1 MRFSHRL
8 FLLLIL
14 LLTGAPILAQEPS
27 DVAKNVRMMVS
38 GIVSYTRWPALSGP
52 PKLCIF
58 SSSRFS
64 TALQENA
71 ATSLP
76 YLPVIIHTQQEAMI
90 SGCNGFYFGNESPTF
105 QMELTEQY
113 PSKALLLIAEQ
124 NTDCIIGS
132 AFCLIIHNNDVRF
145 AVNLDALSRSGGMT
159 SIFITMMLIWLLLSV
174 TSVLTLKQ
182 YAQKNL
188 ALTAATMTYSLE
200 AAVVFADGPAATET
214 LAALGQQGQFSTA
227 EVRDKQQNIL
237 ASWHYTRKDPGD
249 TFSNF
254 ISHWLFPAPIVQPIR
269 HNGETIGEVR
279 LTARDSSISHF
290 IWFSLAVLTACILL
304 ASGIAITLTRHL
316 HNGLVEALKNITDV
330 VHDVRSNR
338 NFSRRVSEERI
349 AEFHRFAL
357 DFNSLLD
364 EMEEWQLRL
373 QAKNAQLLRT
383 ALHDPLTGLANR
395 AAFRSGINTLMNNS
409 DARKTSALLFLDG
422 DNFKYIND
430 TWGHATGDRVLIEV
444 AKRLAEFGGLRHKA
458 YRLGGDEFAMVL
470 YDVQSESEVQQ
481 ICSALTQIFNLP
493 FDLHNGHQT
502 TMTLSIGYAMTI
514 EHASAEKL
522 QELADH
528 NMYQAK
534 HQRAEKLVR

>member
-1 MRFSHRL
+1 
-8 FLLLIL
+8 
-14 LLTGAPILAQEPS
+14 
-27 DVAKNVRMMVS
+27 MMD
-38 GIVSYTRWPALSGP
+38 
-52 PKLCIF
+52 
-58 SSSRFS
+58 
-64 TALQENA
+64 NDN
-71 ATSLP
+71 SL
-76 YLPVIIHTQQEAMI
+76 
-90 SGCNGFYFGNESPTF
+90 NKRPTF
-105 QMELTEQY
+105 
-113 PSKALLLIAEQ
+113 KRALRNI
-124 NTDCIIGS
+124 S
-132 AFCLIIHNNDVRF
+132 
-145 AVNLDALSRSGGMT
+145 MT

-254 ISHWLFPAPIVQPIR
+254 ISHWLFPAPIIQPIR

-290 IWFSLAVLTACILL
+290 IWFSLAVLTGCILL

-409 DARKTSALLFLDG
+409 
-422 DNFKYIND
+422 
-430 TWGHATGDRVLIEV
+430 GDRVLIEI

>member
-1 MRFSHRL
+1 M
-8 FLLLIL
+8 
-14 LLTGAPILAQEPS
+14 
-27 DVAKNVRMMVS
+27 DND
-38 GIVSYTRWPALSGP
+38 
-52 PKLCIF
+52 
-58 SSSRFS
+58 
-64 TALQENA
+64 N
-71 ATSLP
+71 SL
-76 YLPVIIHTQQEAMI
+76 
-90 SGCNGFYFGNESPTF
+90 NKRPTF
-105 QMELTEQY
+105 
-113 PSKALLLIAEQ
+113 KRALRNI
-124 NTDCIIGS
+124 S
-132 AFCLIIHNNDVRF
+132 
-145 AVNLDALSRSGGMT
+145 MT
-159 SIFITMMLIWLLLSV
+159 SIFITMTLIWLLLSV

-182 YAQKNL
+182 YTQKNL

-200 AAVVFADGPAATET
+200 AAVVFADGSAATET

-227 EVRDKQQNIL
+227 EVRDNQQNII
-237 ASWHYTRKDPGD
+237 ASWHYTAREPGD
-249 TFSNF
+249 RFSNF
-254 ISHWLFPAPIVQPIR
+254 ISHWLFPAPVIQPIR
-269 HNGETIGEVR
+269 HNGKIIGEVQ

-290 IWFSLAVLTACILL
+290 IWFSLAVLTGCILL

-395 AAFRSGINTLMNNS
+395 AAFRNCINTLMS
-409 DARKTSALLFLDG
+409 DSAVRETSALLFLDG

-430 TWGHATGDRVLIEV
+430 TWGHATGDQVLIEI
-444 AKRLAEFGGLRHKA
+444 ATRLMEFSGKRHQA
-458 YRLGGDEFAMVL
+458 YRIGGDEFAMILYGVL
-470 YDVQSESEVQQ
+470 SEYKVQR
-481 ICSALTQIFNLP
+481 ICTALTQTFHRP

-502 TMTLSIGYAMTI
+502 SMTLSIGYALTR

-522 QELADH
+522 QELADR

-534 HQRAEKLVR
+534 HQRAEKLVK

>member
-1 MRFSHRL
+1 
-8 FLLLIL
+8 
-14 LLTGAPILAQEPS
+14 
-27 DVAKNVRMMVS
+27 
-38 GIVSYTRWPALSGP
+38 
-52 PKLCIF
+52 
-58 SSSRFS
+58 
-64 TALQENA
+64 
-71 ATSLP
+71 
-76 YLPVIIHTQQEAMI
+76 MI
-90 SGCNGFYFGNESPTF
+90 S
-105 QMELTEQY
+105 
-113 PSKALLLIAEQ
+113 SKIFWHPGI
-124 NTDCIIGS
+124 TP
-132 AFCLIIHNNDVRF
+132 VRIQ
-145 AVNLDALSRSGGMT
+145 S
-159 SIFITMMLIWLLLSV
+159 
-174 TSVLTLKQ
+174 
-182 YAQKNL
+182 
-188 ALTAATMTYSLE
+188 
-200 AAVVFADGPAATET
+200 
-214 LAALGQQGQFSTA
+214 
-227 EVRDKQQNIL
+227 
-237 ASWHYTRKDPGD
+237 D

-254 ISHWLFPAPIVQPIR
+254 ISHWLFPAPITQPIR

-290 IWFSLAVLTACILL
+290 IWFSLAVLTGCILL

-409 DARKTSALLFLDG
+409 DARKRRRYYFLMAIIS
-422 DNFKYIND
+422 NISMIR
-430 TWGHATGDRVLIEV
+430 GHATGDRVLIEV
-444 AKRLAEFGGLRHKA
+444 AKRLAEFGGLQHKA
-458 YRLGGDEFAMVL
+458 YRIGGDEFAMVL
-470 YDVQSESEVQQ
+470 FGVQSESEVQR
-481 ICSALTQIFNLP
+481 ICSALTQIFNRP

-522 QELADH
+522 QELADR